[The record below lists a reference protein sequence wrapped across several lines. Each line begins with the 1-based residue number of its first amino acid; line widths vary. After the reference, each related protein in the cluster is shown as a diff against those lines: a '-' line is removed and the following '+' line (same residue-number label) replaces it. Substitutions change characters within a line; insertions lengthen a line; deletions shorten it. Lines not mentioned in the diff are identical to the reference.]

1 MAAVREWTGGGVL
14 AVTAGAF
21 GIVIAVNGVLAWQ
34 AVRTFPGLEVAN
46 SYVASQTFD
55 AERTAQLALGWRL
68 DSDYSAGNLRLAFTD
83 AAGRPAD
90 VRDLQVLV
98 GRTTEAKDDIYP
110 VFAPGPGGFAAPVTL
125 APGRWML
132 RVQAKAADGT
142 LFHQRLTLIVQG

>member
-1 MAAVREWTGGGVL
+1 MAAVREWTGRDVF
-14 AVTAGAF
+14 AVTAAAF
-21 GIVIAVNGVLAWQ
+21 AIVIAVNGILAWA
-34 AVRTFPGLEVAN
+34 AVRSFPGLEVAN

-68 DSDYSAGNLRLAFTD
+68 DSNYSAGNLHLAFTD

-98 GRTTEAKDDIYP
+98 GRTTEAGDDVNP
-110 VFAPGPGGFAAPVTL
+110 VFLPGPDGFAAPVAL

-142 LFHQRLTLIVQG
+142 RFHQRLTLTVRG